1 LPADKESLIC
11 LGTDKMLGVC
21 IDSDELCP
29 MDTFFHHAGYGI
41 RSPATASDDRDLS
54 LELGQD
60 LVKVFV
66 ILRN

>member
-1 LPADKESLIC
+1 LPSDEDSLIC
-11 LGTDKMLGVC
+11 LGTDKMLCVR

-29 MDTFFHHAGYGI
+29 MDTFFHHTGDGI

-60 LVKVFV
+60 LVKVFI

>member
-1 LPADKESLIC
+1 LIC
-11 LGTDKMLGVC
+11 LGTDKVLGVS
-21 IDSDELCP
+21 IYGDELCP
-29 MDTFFHHAGYGI
+29 MDTFFHHAGDGI
-41 RSPATASDDRDLS
+41 RSPATTSNDRDLS